1 MTFTA
6 LITKAKPT
14 NQPEPSYAGN
24 KYVLQNESDSS
35 SDSEET
41 NTDYHFGEDDLSA
54 GNSCLGAAPVYHL
67 TQVQRKIVIYRH
79 LSAKKT

>member
-6 LITKAKPT
+6 LITTAKPT
-14 NQPEPSYAGN
+14 NQPEPSN
-24 KYVLQNESDSS
+24 EYVLENESDSS

-54 GNSCLGAAPVYHL
+54 CNSSLGAAPVYNL